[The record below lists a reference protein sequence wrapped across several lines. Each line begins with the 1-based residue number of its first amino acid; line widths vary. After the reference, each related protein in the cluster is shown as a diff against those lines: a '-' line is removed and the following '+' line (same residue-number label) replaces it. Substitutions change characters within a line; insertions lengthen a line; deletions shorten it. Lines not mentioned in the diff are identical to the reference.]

1 MPSETYL
8 TDLTTLITNLPM
20 ELQRNIYDQSF
31 QGSANEIFKEFL
43 RDNQL
48 FRYNWNLHYER
59 HDDNYTL
66 FAFLRDCNLLKR
78 HKRFLEGIIFD
89 VEEFV
94 DMILDIHMGDDF
106 TDDSDL
112 STDDQS
118 TDGEAS
124 GTDSEDL

>member
-1 MPSETYL
+1 M
-8 TDLTTLITNLPM
+8 DITTLLTNLPM
-20 ELQRNIYDQSF
+20 ELQRKIYDQSF

-43 RDNQL
+43 KDNQL

-66 FAFLRDCNLLKR
+66 FAFLRDCRLLKH
-78 HKRFLEGIIFD
+78 HKRFLEGVIFD

-94 DMILDIHMGDDF
+94 DMILDHHMGADLTDDDF
-106 TDDSDL
+106 

-118 TDGEAS
+118 SDGEAS
-124 GTDSEDL
+124 GTESEGDW

>member
-1 MPSETYL
+1 MTSV
-8 TDLTTLITNLPM
+8 TDLTTLLTNLPM
-20 ELQRNIYDQSF
+20 ELQRKIYDQSF
-31 QGSANEIFKEFL
+31 QGSANKIFKDFL
-43 RDNQL
+43 KENQL

-66 FAFLRDCNLLKR
+66 FAFLRDCKLLKH
-78 HKRFLEGIIFD
+78 HKRFLEGVIFD

-94 DMILDIHMGDDF
+94 DMILDFHMGADL

-118 TDGEAS
+118 SDGEAS
-124 GTDSEDL
+124 GTESEGDL